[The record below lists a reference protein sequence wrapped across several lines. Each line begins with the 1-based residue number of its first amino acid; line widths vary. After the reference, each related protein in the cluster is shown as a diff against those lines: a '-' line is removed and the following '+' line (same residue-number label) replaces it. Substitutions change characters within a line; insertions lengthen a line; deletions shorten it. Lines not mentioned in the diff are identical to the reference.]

1 MNDNMTN
8 IKQQG
13 MERNESRRLT
23 EMEMDSF
30 MNNMNMFAE
39 KILKSLE
46 PTTEAL

>member
-1 MNDNMTN
+1 
-8 IKQQG
+8 

-23 EMEMDSF
+23 ETQMEMDSF